1 MKIQRELMKNVK
13 ILALQ
18 YLINYT
24 DSNEVQNINVVIK
37 CIMDSIKEDS
47 YDFISQATAEAA
59 AGLSLKLMKTKKVV
73 YNKFSSNLCLNVSTN
88 YQPTELNL
96 KEKPDSIRLEGNY
109 MGGMCRYIELMG
121 EKSSD
126 YMKDSWKYYLQENPA
141 KTKPDELC

>member
-96 KEKPDSIRLEGNY
+96 KEKPDSIRL
-109 MGGMCRYIELMG
+109 
-121 EKSSD
+121 
-126 YMKDSWKYYLQENPA
+126 
-141 KTKPDELC
+141 